1 MKTMPTTV
9 ERKTKSSRKA
19 SHLYFA
25 AAKDESGWKIF
36 GDFDDIDGQH
46 IATWMK
52 MITGRKALSDH
63 RSLPDRRSVAFT
75 SAVLNGT
82 SSEPTR
88 APRQAITWPR
98 DSLVRVPYPTLSA
111 TRNSRFCRLARETT
125 AVRFAQDV

>member
-1 MKTMPTTV
+1 MKTMPARV

-19 SHLYFA
+19 SRLYFA
-25 AAKDESGWKIF
+25 AAKDESGWKIS

-82 SSEPTR
+82 SSEPTQGAQASNHL
-88 APRQAITWPR
+88 APRFPR
-98 DSLVRVPYPTLSA
+98 TSSISDAERYA
-111 TRNSRFCRLARETT
+111 
-125 AVRFAQDV
+125 